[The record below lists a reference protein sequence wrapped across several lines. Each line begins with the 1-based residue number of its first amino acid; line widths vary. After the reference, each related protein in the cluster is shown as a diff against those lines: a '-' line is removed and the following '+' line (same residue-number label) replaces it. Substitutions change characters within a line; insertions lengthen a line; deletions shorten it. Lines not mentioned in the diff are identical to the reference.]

1 MRIRVVVTVF
11 AFGLFGCH
19 KTTAY
24 LNGDELISVSS
35 TVPKIAP
42 CNDIEQKGN
51 DVDLS
56 GSRDTAPTPAGGTI
70 EDGTYVLTSSTLH
83 TKEKPHGAKLVAMG
97 KITMVVKGATTQM
110 VRSTPNGRE
119 RRTTVSRESS
129 GSEATLHTTCASPSS
144 TSSEPESKVTT
155 GYTATSKSFQFI
167 TPGPAGTVVS
177 TYTKL

>member
-11 AFGLFGCH
+11 AFGLFSCH

-42 CNDIEQKGN
+42 CNDIEQKGTE
-51 DVDLS
+51 VDLS
-56 GSRDTAPTPAGGTI
+56 GSRDPAPTPTGGTI

-83 TKEKPHGAKLVAMG
+83 TKDKPHGAKLVDMG
-97 KITMVVKGATTQM
+97 RITMVVKGATTQM
-110 VRSTPNGRE
+110 VRNAPNGRE
-119 RRTTVSRESS
+119 RRTTVDRESA
-129 GSEATLHTTCASPSS
+129 GTEATLHTTCASPS
-144 TSSEPESKVTT
+144 SSEPESKVTT